1 MAHPRR
7 SIECCTVA
15 VLEGVTPSD
24 GAAKGT
30 AARNGSIRPR
40 AAINRLGDIGR
51 WGPDPAC
58 SVDSSRGLGKIGT
71 VGSTY
76 FSEIE
81 KVLL

>member
-1 MAHPRR
+1 MAACHP
-7 SIECCTVA
+7 VKPFAA
-15 VLEGVTPSD
+15 VELIDCPRPEPNVS
-24 GAAKGT
+24 
-30 AARNGSIRPR
+30 NRPR
-40 AAINRLGDIGR
+40 AAINRLGDIGCS
-51 WGPDPAC
+51 GPDPAC

>member
-1 MAHPRR
+1 M
-7 SIECCTVA
+7 
-15 VLEGVTPSD
+15 
-24 GAAKGT
+24 
-30 AARNGSIRPR
+30 RPR

-51 WGPDPAC
+51 SGPDPAC